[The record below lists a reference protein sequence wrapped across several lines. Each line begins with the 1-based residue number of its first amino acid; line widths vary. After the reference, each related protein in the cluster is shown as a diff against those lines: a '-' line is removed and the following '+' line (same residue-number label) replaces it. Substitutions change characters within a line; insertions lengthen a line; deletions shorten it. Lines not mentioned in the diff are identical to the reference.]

1 MKKILFILLFT
12 FPLFLF
18 SQKKLKKEDIGN
30 DDFFVIKNDSL
41 TIALDEIIVLNK
53 RKFDSSKER
62 KYYYWY
68 TKKVRKAYPYAKL
81 ASDKMTEL
89 NSSLDSIQSKRKR
102 RKHIKKV
109 QKYLEGEFTEQLK
122 KMTRTEGRIL
132 IKLINR
138 QTGETMYSLIKDYRS
153 GLKAFM
159 YNSSAKFF
167 KLNLKN
173 EYEPEEIALDFLVED
188 ILQRSFIDGALTKQD
203 PFIPI
208 DYFDLQDHWKNISV
222 IDVINDYIEKYK

>member
-1 MKKILFILLFT
+1 MKKSLFILLFILP
-12 FPLFLF
+12 FFLF
-18 SQKKLKKEDIGN
+18 SQKWKKEDIGN
-30 DDFFVIKNDSL
+30 EDFFIIKNDSL
-41 TIALDEIIVLNK
+41 TIPLDEVIVLNK

-89 NSSLDSIQSKRKR
+89 NLSLDSIQSKRKR

-109 QKYLEGEFTEQLK
+109 QKYLEGEFSEQLK

-138 QTGETMYSLIKDYRS
+138 QTGETMYTLIKDYRS

-173 EYEPEEIALDFLVED
+173 EYKPEEIALDFLVED
-188 ILQRSFIDGALTKQD
+188 ILQRSFINGALEKQEAYS
-203 PFIPI
+203 PI
-208 DYFDLQDHWKNISV
+208 DYFELQDFWKNISV
-222 IDVINDYIEKYK
+222 INVINDYIEKYK